1 MRLAAAASFLL
12 CAAAAHAERFVELGP
27 TKAQRDSSAA
37 ALDFPFTAR
46 ADEELTGAA
55 ARISFAGPIE
65 SLEVLVNDERVAL
78 LSGDDPHPPD
88 LPIARTLLADRNTLS
103 LRLRDRE
110 GRCLARPGAWAAVR
124 SIGIVLQ
131 ASPVPLPNELA
142 LLPLPFFDRGYDAS
156 ATVPLV
162 LGHPP
167 SRDEVRLAALVASW
181 FAVDA
186 PIPLAFD
193 ARIGE
198 LPDSRAIVLVGGSA
212 DSARL
217 KIEPPRG
224 PSIRMVDHPAHPES
238 NVKLL
243 VIGGRNAEELR
254 AAVESLAAR
263 TARFTGPE
271 AMLAAPSRQPPS
283 PPYSAPRWVP
293 SGRPVP
299 FSQYPAGSVFA
310 HEGSTP
316 ATMSVR
322 FRVAPDLW
330 IWPAEFVVLD
340 LGYVE
345 RIPRGA
351 IPPRLDVE
359 INGYYLATL
368 PRTAPGKPG
377 RVRLRIPREHMRG
390 FNQLLVHVHYPDPDP
405 CAAIPAW
412 TSGEPPR
419 VEIAGDSVLHVEGLS
434 HFSNL
439 PDVSAFAF
447 DGFPFTRI
455 PDLGETAVVLPER
468 PSPAELSMAFSVLG
482 QLAQITGKVGTRA
495 TFPPPSETP
504 GDRDVLAIGT
514 PDDNA
519 LVFRWSGALP
529 IALQAKAARVQR
541 TVRPLD
547 LLGGPEPLLEAQRA
561 GELLSRTG
569 EVAAIA
575 AIESPISEG
584 RVAVVITGTAMPRFA
599 DFLGYAQSRGR
610 GGDLLVLAG
619 GERAMFRIGG
629 TFGRGE
635 LDAWTHLRWF
645 LATHWLALPPVL
657 LAGAVMLAAHGR
669 RFLARRMRARLA
681 LEEPA

>member
-1 MRLAAAASFLL
+1 MRLAAAALYFL
-12 CAAAAHAERFVELGP
+12 CAVAAHAERFVELGP

-55 ARISFAGPIE
+55 VRIVFAGPVE
-65 SLEVLVNDERVAL
+65 SLEVLVNDERLAL

-88 LPIARTLLADRNTLS
+88 IPVARTLLADRNTLS
-103 LRLRDRE
+103 LRLRDRQ
-110 GRCLARPGAWAAVR
+110 GRCLARPAAWAAVR
-124 SIGIVLQ
+124 SIGVVLQ
-131 ASPVPLPNELA
+131 ANPVPLPNELA

-167 SRDEVRLAALVASW
+167 SRDEVRLGALVASW

-193 ARIGE
+193 ARIGA

-217 KIEPPRG
+217 GIEPLRG
-224 PSIRMVDHPAHPES
+224 PSIRMIDHPAHPES

-243 VIGGRNAEELR
+243 VIGGRNGEELR
-254 AAVESLAAR
+254 AAVEGLAAR
-263 TARFTGPE
+263 TARLTGSE
-271 AMLAAPSRQPPS
+271 AMLAAPSQQPPS

-299 FSQYPAGSVFA
+299 FSKYPAGSVFA
-310 HEGSTP
+310 HEGNTP

-340 LGYVE
+340 LGYSE

-368 PRTAPGKPG
+368 PRAAPGKPQ

-405 CAAIPAW
+405 CAAIPVW

-419 VEIAGDSVLHVEGLS
+419 VEIAGDSVLHVEDLS
-434 HFSNL
+434 HFANL

-519 LVFRWSGALP
+519 LVFRWGNALP
-529 IALQAKAARVQR
+529 LALQGKSARVQR
-541 TVRPLD
+541 TVRLLD

-561 GELLSRTG
+561 EELLSRAG
-569 EVAAIA
+569 ETAAIA
-575 AIESPISEG
+575 AIESPISAG
-584 RVAVVITGTAMPRFA
+584 RVAVVITGTALPRFA

-635 LDAWTHLRWF
+635 LDAWTRLRWF

-681 LEEPA
+681 LGEAA

>member
-1 MRLAAAASFLL
+1 MRLAAAALYFL
-12 CAAAAHAERFVELGP
+12 CAVAAHAERFVELGP

-55 ARISFAGPIE
+55 VRIVFAGPVE
-65 SLEVLVNDERVAL
+65 SLEVLVNDERLAL

-88 LPIARTLLADRNTLS
+88 IPVARTLLADRNTLS
-103 LRLRDRE
+103 LRLRDRQ
-110 GRCLARPGAWAAVR
+110 GRCLARPAAWAAVR
-124 SIGIVLQ
+124 SIGVVLQ
-131 ASPVPLPNELA
+131 ANPVPLPNELA

-167 SRDEVRLAALVASW
+167 SRDEVRLGALVASW

-193 ARIGE
+193 ARIGA

-217 KIEPPRG
+217 GIEPLRG
-224 PSIRMVDHPAHPES
+224 PSIRMIDHPAHPES

-243 VIGGRNAEELR
+243 VIGGRNGEELR
-254 AAVESLAAR
+254 AAVEGLAAR
-263 TARFTGPE
+263 TARLTGSE
-271 AMLAAPSRQPPS
+271 AMLAAPSQQPPS

-299 FSQYPAGSVFA
+299 FSKYPAGSVFA
-310 HEGSTP
+310 HEGNTP

-340 LGYVE
+340 LGYSE

-368 PRTAPGKPG
+368 PRAAPGKPE

-405 CAAIPAW
+405 CAAIPVW

-419 VEIAGDSVLHVEGLS
+419 VEIAGDSVLHVEDLS
-434 HFSNL
+434 HFANL

-519 LVFRWSGALP
+519 LVFRWGNALP
-529 IALQAKAARVQR
+529 LALQGKSARVQR

-561 GELLSRTG
+561 EELLSRAG
-569 EVAAIA
+569 EMAAIA
-575 AIESPISEG
+575 AIESPISAG

-619 GERAMFRIGG
+619 PERAMFRIGG

-635 LDAWTHLRWF
+635 LDGWTRLRWF

-681 LEEPA
+681 LGEAA

>member
-1 MRLAAAASFLL
+1 MRLAAAALYFL
-12 CAAAAHAERFVELGP
+12 CAVAAHAERFVELGP

-55 ARISFAGPIE
+55 VRIVFAGPVE
-65 SLEVLVNDERVAL
+65 SLEVLVNDERLAL

-88 LPIARTLLADRNTLS
+88 IPVARTLLADRNTLS
-103 LRLRDRE
+103 LRLRDRQ
-110 GRCLARPGAWAAVR
+110 GRCLARPAAWAAVR
-124 SIGIVLQ
+124 SIGVVLQ
-131 ASPVPLPNELA
+131 ANPVPLPNELA

-167 SRDEVRLAALVASW
+167 SRDEVRLGALVASW

-193 ARIGE
+193 ARIGA

-217 KIEPPRG
+217 GIEPLRG
-224 PSIRMVDHPAHPES
+224 PSIRMIDHPAHPES

-243 VIGGRNAEELR
+243 VIGGRNGEELR
-254 AAVESLAAR
+254 AAVEGLAAR
-263 TARFTGPE
+263 TARLTGSE
-271 AMLAAPSRQPPS
+271 AMLAAPSQQPPS

-299 FSQYPAGSVFA
+299 FSKYPAGSVFA
-310 HEGSTP
+310 HEGNTP

-340 LGYVE
+340 LGYSE

-368 PRTAPGKPG
+368 PRAAPGKPE

-405 CAAIPAW
+405 CAAIPVW

-419 VEIAGDSVLHVEGLS
+419 VEIAGDSVLHVEDLS
-434 HFSNL
+434 HFANL

-519 LVFRWSGALP
+519 LVFRWGNALP
-529 IALQAKAARVQR
+529 LALQGKSARVQR

-561 GELLSRTG
+561 EELLSRAG
-569 EVAAIA
+569 EMAAIA
-575 AIESPISEG
+575 AIESPISAG

-610 GGDLLVLAG
+610 GGDLLLLAG
-619 GERAMFRIGG
+619 PERAMFRIGG

-635 LDAWTHLRWF
+635 LDGWTRLRWF

-681 LEEPA
+681 LGEAA

>member
-1 MRLAAAASFLL
+1 MRLAAAAFSFL
-12 CAAAAHAERFVELGP
+12 CAVAAHAERFVELGP

-55 ARISFAGPIE
+55 VRIVFAGPVE
-65 SLEVLVNDERVAL
+65 SLEVLVNDERLAL

-88 LPIARTLLADRNTLS
+88 IPVARTLLADRNTLS
-103 LRLRDRE
+103 LRLRDRQ
-110 GRCLARPGAWAAVR
+110 GRCLVRPAAWAAVR
-124 SIGIVLQ
+124 SIGVVLQ
-131 ASPVPLPNELA
+131 ANPVPLPNELA

-167 SRDEVRLAALVASW
+167 SRDEVRLGALVASW

-193 ARIGE
+193 ARIGA

-217 KIEPPRG
+217 GIEPLRG
-224 PSIRMVDHPAHPES
+224 PSIRMIDHPAHPES

-243 VIGGRNAEELR
+243 VIGGRNGEELR
-254 AAVESLAAR
+254 AAVEGLAAR
-263 TARFTGPE
+263 TARLTGSE
-271 AMLAAPSRQPPS
+271 AMLAAPSQQPPS

-299 FSQYPAGSVFA
+299 FSKYPAGSVFA
-310 HEGSTP
+310 HEGNTP

-340 LGYVE
+340 LGYSE

-368 PRTAPGKPG
+368 PRAAPGKPE

-405 CAAIPAW
+405 CAAIPVW

-419 VEIAGDSVLHVEGLS
+419 VEIAGDSVLHVEDLS
-434 HFSNL
+434 HFANL

-519 LVFRWSGALP
+519 LVFRWGNALP
-529 IALQAKAARVQR
+529 LALQGKSARVQR

-561 GELLSRTG
+561 EELLSRAG
-569 EVAAIA
+569 EMAAIA
-575 AIESPISEG
+575 AIESPISAG

-610 GGDLLVLAG
+610 GGDLLLLAG
-619 GERAMFRIGG
+619 PERAMFRIGG

-635 LDAWTHLRWF
+635 LDGWTRLRWF

-681 LEEPA
+681 LGEAA